1 VKLYEAMFL
10 VDSSKAAADWT
21 GIEDAIKHVMGR
33 VEAEIVSMKK
43 WDDRRLAYEVKG
55 CDRGAYIL
63 CYFKADGERIR
74 DIERDVQLSEQFMRV
89 LILSAEGR
97 ETEVDQE
104 TPAMKAERMVQE
116 SREAAEAATAAKIA
130 EAAEAASGEEPEDS
144 TSVAPEAV
152 IDEAVSEVAPAISES
167 SETSD
172 ASEVVEEVEEPK
184 ADAEGAE
191 DTEASVAVDAESEPD
206 QVEDETKKS
215 GDEEVS

>member
-1 VKLYEAMFL
+1 MFL

-130 EAAEAASGEEPEDS
+130 EAASGEKPEDS

>member
-1 VKLYEAMFL
+1 MFL

-21 GIEDAIKHVMGR
+21 GIEDAIKHVMSR

-130 EAAEAASGEEPEDS
+130 EAASGEEPEDS